1 MTDPKQAAEWAAR
14 DAEAGAAMKELLAR
28 IPRGFGHA
36 EELDL
41 VFQPEHG
48 TKQGKARG

>member
-1 MTDPKQAAEWAAR
+1 MIDSKLKQEWAAR

-28 IPRGFGHA
+28 IPREFGHA